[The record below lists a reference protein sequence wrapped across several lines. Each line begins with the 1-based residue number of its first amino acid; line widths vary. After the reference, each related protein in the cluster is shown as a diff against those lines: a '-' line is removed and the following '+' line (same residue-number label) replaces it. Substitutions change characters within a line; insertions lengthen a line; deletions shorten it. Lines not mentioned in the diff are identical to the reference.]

1 MLAYQSTRPARLRAR
16 ACALACVCALTAACA
31 HASAAEPIAGPAAE
45 PAPDASVSAPAAQ
58 VSAAT
63 PPGERVEP
71 SEAGLPLWEA
81 GAGAAVFSSPAYP
94 AAEQHTTR
102 ALALPFILYRGKVLR
117 ADQQGVGAR
126 LVNTDRIE
134 FDVGFAAALPSHSD
148 DVSARRG
155 MPDLGTLVE
164 FGPRVKVHLADLGEQ
179 GRVRFELPLRT
190 VIEARGGL
198 RRQGWTGE
206 PRLVWQKIG
215 ADRTWTV
222 EGQLGALFGDRRIQ
236 RYFYDVAPQYATVD
250 RPEYHADAG
259 LLLVRTGLFGTYRL
273 NPDWRLFGFVRLE
286 SYAGAANK
294 DSPLFKKNA
303 GAAAGIGFAWTFAR
317 SGVRATE

>member
-1 MLAYQSTRPARLRAR
+1 MPIPKPIPSYRPARLRAHVTTLAC
-16 ACALACVCALTAACA
+16 ACALACAYARAAA
-31 HASAAEPIAGPAAE
+31 PDPVQIAVPAAGEATGE
-45 PAPDASVSAPAAQ
+45 P
-58 VSAAT
+58 T
-63 PPGERVEP
+63 GRVEP

-81 GAGAAVFSSPAYP
+81 GVGAAVFSTPAYP
-94 AAEQHTTR
+94 AAEQRTTR
-102 ALALPFILYRGKVLR
+102 ALALPFLLYRGKVLR

-126 LVNTDRIE
+126 LVNNERIE

-148 DVSARRG
+148 DVAARRG

-164 FGPRVKVHLADLGEQ
+164 FGPRVKVHLADFGEG

-198 RRQGWTGE
+198 RRQGWTTE

-215 ADRTWTV
+215 FERTWTV

-236 RYFYDVAPQYATVD
+236 RYFYDVAPQYATSE
-250 RPEYHADAG
+250 RPEYHSDAG
-259 LLLVRTGLFGTYRL
+259 LLLVRTGLSGTYRL

-286 SYAGAANK
+286 SYAGAANR

-303 GAAAGIGFAWTFAR
+303 GASAGIGFAWTFAR
-317 SGVRATE
+317 SGARASE

>member
-1 MLAYQSTRPARLRAR
+1 MSASRLVPHARLRAR
-16 ACALACVCALTAACA
+16 ACALACACALTSAYA
-31 HASAAEPIAGPAAE
+31 HASATESAVGPA
-45 PAPDASVSAPAAQ
+45 PAD
-58 VSAAT
+58 
-63 PPGERVEP
+63 RVEP

-81 GAGAAVFSSPAYP
+81 GVGAAVFSTPAYP

-102 ALALPFILYRGKVLR
+102 TVALPFLLYRGKVLR

-126 LVNTDRIE
+126 LVNTDRVE

-148 DVSARRG
+148 DVRARRG

-164 FGPRVKVHLADLGEQ
+164 FGPRVKLHLADFGEQ
-179 GRVRFELPLRT
+179 GRLRVELPLRT

-198 RRQGWTGE
+198 RRQGWTSE

-215 ADRTWTV
+215 ADRNWTI

-236 RYFYDVAPQYATVD
+236 RYFYDVAPQYATAG
-250 RPEYHADAG
+250 RPEYHADPG
-259 LLLVRTGLFGTYRL
+259 LLLVRTGLFGTYKL

-286 SYAGAANK
+286 SYAGAANR

-317 SGVRATE
+317 SGVRASE

>member
-1 MLAYQSTRPARLRAR
+1 MPAYRLIPAARLRAR
-16 ACALACVCALTAACA
+16 ACALALTSALTSAHA
-31 HASAAEPIAGPAAE
+31 HASAAESATESSAGPA
-45 PAPDASVSAPAAQ
+45 PAD
-58 VSAAT
+58 
-63 PPGERVEP
+63 RVEP

-81 GAGAAVFSSPAYP
+81 GAGAAVFSTPAYP
-94 AAEQHTTR
+94 GAEQHTTR
-102 ALALPFILYRGKVLR
+102 AVALPFLLYRGKVLR

-126 LVNTDRIE
+126 LVNTDRVE

-148 DVSARRG
+148 DVRARRG

-164 FGPRVKVHLADLGEQ
+164 FGPRVKVHVADFGQQ
-179 GRVRFELPLRT
+179 GRLRFELPLRT

-198 RRQGWTGE
+198 RRQGWTSE

-215 ADRTWTV
+215 ADRSWTV

-236 RYFYDVAPQYATVD
+236 RYFYDVAPQYATAG
-250 RPEYHADAG
+250 RPEYHADPG
-259 LLLVRTGLFGTYRL
+259 LLLVRTGLFGTYKI
-273 NPDWRLFGFVRLE
+273 NSDWRLFGFVRLE

-303 GAAAGIGFAWTFAR
+303 GAAAGIGLAWTFAR
-317 SGVRATE
+317 SGVKASE